1 EFRRVLFRSHA
12 DDHALAPAAVR
23 ALECGAHHLDVA
35 DALEAVV
42 HAPAGHLH
50 DHLLDRPVVVLRVDA
65 FGRAHL
71 LREFELGRIGVDG
84 DDAAGPGLLRTLD
97 HGKTNG
103 AEAEHGHR
111 IALLHLRGVVDRAD
125 ARGHATAEQAGVL
138 RIRLRTDLGQRDLGD
153 DRVFAEGR
161 AAHVVVDRLAVVGE
175 ARGAVGHH
183 ALALGGA
190 HGHAQVGVA
199 ALAEQALAALGG
211 VERDHVVA
219 RLHAGHALAHL

>member
-1 EFRRVLFRSHA
+1 MGRRNSAWTRATPGSAASRASRARPTSPLAPATRATRPAGAGPSRSPARPPCTGSVADDGADRLAFLHQVEGLVDALQRQAVGDEGPQFDRPGHRVLDHARQLAAALDPAEGGAHPLAAGHQLERTGADLLARAGHA

-84 DDAAGPGLLRTLD
+84 DDAAGP
-97 HGKTNG
+97 
-103 AEAEHGHR
+103 
-111 IALLHLRGVVDRAD
+111 
-125 ARGHATAEQAGVL
+125 
-138 RIRLRTDLGQRDLGD
+138 
-153 DRVFAEGR
+153 
-161 AAHVVVDRLAVVGE
+161 
-175 ARGAVGHH
+175 
-183 ALALGGA
+183 
-190 HGHAQVGVA
+190 
-199 ALAEQALAALGG
+199 
-211 VERDHVVA
+211 
-219 RLHAGHALAHL
+219 